1 MSGKRQVGSRLTFG
15 APRIVDVEMKS
26 AGLRAGAW
34 KGAAMAGHVLE
45 VQDVTKRYGG
55 RKDDA
60 SATTALEGVSFFVD
74 EGEFVGIMGPSGSG
88 KSTLLNCI
96 STIDV
101 PTSGSIRIA
110 GRDITRI
117 SSKEVAHFR
126 RDELGFVFQDS
137 NLLDTLTVRE
147 NIALALTIQKAPA
160 REIPGRVEDAASRLG
175 IAAILDKYPYQI
187 SGGQKQRAAAAR
199 AVITRPSLVLAD
211 EPTGAL
217 DSKSS
222 GQLLETFELL
232 SKMGS
237 TIVMVTHDAFTA
249 SWCHRIVFIKDG
261 RLWGQLRRGGDTR
274 DAFFSKIVAATTRL
288 GSEACD
294 AC

>member
-1 MSGKRQVGSRLTFG
+1 M
-15 APRIVDVEMKS
+15 P
-26 AGLRAGAW
+26 
-34 KGAAMAGHVLE
+34 GHVLE
-45 VQDVTKRYGG
+45 VENVTKRYGG
-55 RKDDA
+55 TRGG
-60 SATTALEGVSFFVD
+60 SATVALDGVSFYVD

-96 STIDV
+96 STID
-101 PTSGSIRIA
+101 TLTDGAIRIA
-110 GRDITRI
+110 GRDITLLKP
-117 SSKEVAHFR
+117 KELARFR
-126 RDELGFVFQDS
+126 RDQLGFVFQDS

-160 REIPGRVEDAASRLG
+160 REIPARVEDMAQRLG
-175 IAAILDKYPYQI
+175 ITETLDKYPYQI

-232 SKMGS
+232 NRLGS

-249 SWCHRIVFIKDG
+249 SWCHRIIFIKDG
-261 RLWGQLRRGGDTR
+261 RLWGQLRMQDDTR
-274 DAFFSKIVAATTRL
+274 DQFFARIVAATTRL
-288 GSEACD
+288 GGEVRNAG
-294 AC
+294 